1 VHARQI
7 QGDGAERWILVF
19 DVGDEAVAVLT
30 DFARSHGLSA
40 ASFTGIGAFGSV
52 ELGYFDWE
60 AKDYLPIRLD
70 EQVEVLALTGDVA
83 LADGEPTVHAHV
95 VVGRHDGSA
104 AGGHLLSGQVRPTLE
119 LVLVESPAEL
129 RKSYDPE
136 SGLALIDLDAS
147 LAESGS
153 GRGGE
158 VDLPQT
164 PEVSIAGEQARA
176 VVEAE
181 DAPRSSGEEGG
192 AP

>member
-1 VHARQI
+1 MHARQI

-60 AKDYLPIRLD
+60 AKDY
-70 EQVEVLALTGDVA
+70 
-83 LADGEPTVHAHV
+83 ADGEPTVHAHV